1 MLDFKNINKS
11 YTNITKSNLVLDDA
25 SIKINISDINLII
38 GSSGVGKSTLLNIMG
53 CLIRPEIGTLFCG
66 EKRYDLQRDNM
77 NDFRISSYSY
87 LFQDFNLLP
96 EFNVYDN
103 LLLPSYINKLNLNET
118 KISIEKYMEYIDI
131 KHLKYVFPNTLSHGE
146 KQRVAML
153 RSLLGGKKIILADE
167 PTGNL
172 DEINTKLLL
181 ELIVNINKEFGY
193 TFVITSHDM
202 NFKKIAS
209 NIFEIENKKINKI
222 K

>member
-1 MLDFKNINKS
+1 MLDFNNINKS
-11 YTNITKSNLVLDDA
+11 YTNVTKSNLVLDDA
-25 SIKINISDINLII
+25 SIKINTSNINLII
-38 GSSGVGKSTLLNIMG
+38 GTSGVGKSTLLNIMG
-53 CLIRPEIGTLFCG
+53 CLIRPDSGALLYG
-66 EKRYDLQRDNM
+66 NKKYNLQKDNM

-87 LFQDFNLLP
+87 IFQDYNLLP

-103 LLLPSYINKLNLNET
+103 LLLPSYINKLNINDT
-118 KISIEKYMEYIDI
+118 KVSIEKYMKYIDI
-131 KHLKYVFPNTLSHGE
+131 KHLKHVFPNTLSHGE

-172 DEINTKLLL
+172 DEIYTKLLL

-202 NFKKIAS
+202 NFEKIAS
-209 NIFEIENKKINKI
+209 NIFKIENKKINRI

>member
-1 MLDFKNINKS
+1 MLDFNNINKS
-11 YTNITKSNLVLDDA
+11 YTNVTKSNLVLDDA
-25 SIKINISDINLII
+25 SIKINTSKINLII
-38 GSSGVGKSTLLNIMG
+38 GTSGIGKSTLLNIMG
-53 CLIRPEIGTLFCG
+53 CLIRPDSGKLLYG
-66 EKRYDLQRDNM
+66 NKKYDLQKDNM

-87 LFQDFNLLP
+87 LFQDYNLLP

-103 LLLPSYINKLNLNET
+103 LLLPSYINKLNINNT
-118 KISIEKYMEYIDI
+118 KASIEKYMKYIDI
-131 KHLKYVFPNTLSHGE
+131 KHLKHVFPNTLSHCE

-153 RSLLGGKKIILADE
+153 RSLLGGKKIVLADE

-193 TFVITSHDM
+193 TFIITSHDM
-202 NFKKIAS
+202 NFEKIAS
-209 NIFEIENKKINKI
+209 NIFKIENKKINKI